1 MGLSL
6 AGREAST
13 TIAGGVRQMWE
24 QGEKITAALIAIF
37 AVIAPALQIGFL
49 LAILLSVRRPPAPRW
64 VGKLLRWAEIA
75 RDWSMVEVM
84 MLGILVSLVKIAAI
98 ARVVP
103 GVGIFAAGGL
113 ILLLAAMSL
122 ELRPA
127 RGLVAGPL
135 GERRLAA
142 AAAPF
147 LRPGRGGGGA
157 MSAVARTGMR
167 EGFVSCDAC
176 GLLSRPA
183 GAEEPGECPR
193 CGEELEFRRRNAIQR
208 TWALVIAA
216 AICYLPANILPVM
229 RTTTL
234 TSEQTDTIISG
245 VVRLYA
251 TGSWYLALIL
261 LIASVMI
268 PLAKLA
274 ALAYLLITVQRG
286 SVAEQPG
293 AGAAVS
299 RHGGHRAMVD
309 GRRVRRDVRRRPHP
323 APAAHVRRATA
334 RGPVLL
340 GGGRP
345 DDHRRGIVRPPPDL
359 GFQPRK
365 AGDR

>member
-1 MGLSL
+1 
-6 AGREAST
+6 
-13 TIAGGVRQMWE
+13 
-24 QGEKITAALIAIF
+24 
-37 AVIAPALQIGFL
+37 
-49 LAILLSVRRPPAPRW
+49 
-64 VGKLLRWAEIA
+64 
-75 RDWSMVEVM
+75 
-84 MLGILVSLVKIAAI
+84 
-98 ARVVP
+98 
-103 GVGIFAAGGL
+103 
-113 ILLLAAMSL
+113 
-122 ELRPA
+122 
-127 RGLVAGPL
+127 
-135 GERRLAA
+135 
-142 AAAPF
+142 
-147 LRPGRGGGGA
+147 

-193 CGEELEFRRRNAIQR
+193 CGEGLEYRRRNAIQR

-286 SVAEQPG
+286 SVRNNRERA
-293 AGAAVS
+293 
-299 RHGGHRAMVD
+299 RLHRVMEAIGRWSMVD
-309 GRRVRRDVRRRPHP
+309 VFV
-323 APAAHVRRATA
+323 ATFA
-334 RGPVLL
+334 VGL
-340 GGGRP
+340 
-345 DDHRRGIVRPPPDL
+345 IQVRPL
-359 GFQPRK
+359 MSVAPRPGVLFFSAVVVLTIIAAESFDPRLIWDSSQGK
-365 AGDR
+365 RETDD